1 MHGWGALGVKW
12 SAYLPPMVN
21 LVHNNVAQSVRNRVL
36 PSASNTIQALRR
48 LRRSVYVASAVLMG
62 ASSPAWA
69 QSNASMGVSLLPVA
83 SVLVTG
89 AIAGAVSRT
98 AVAVPVALAVSGA
111 VLTIKAVEVSAHG
124 TVYVLERASD
134 GATASVRLSERAV
147 SSASA
152 SVGTALV
159 TTVIASGTILSAAG
173 EAIAFVP
180 NEVGQALL
188 HSERLI

>member
-1 MHGWGALGVKW
+1 MLDF
-12 SAYLPPMVN
+12 
-21 LVHNNVAQSVRNRVL
+21 VHKNVAQFVWNRVL
-36 PSASNTIQALRR
+36 HSASNTMRALRR
-48 LRRSVYVASAVLMG
+48 LLQSVYVAGAVLIG
-62 ASSPAWA
+62 ASSPALA

-124 TVYVLERASD
+124 TVYVLQRASD
-134 GATASVRLSERAV
+134 GATASVRLSEGAV
-147 SSASA
+147 SSAVG

-159 TTVIASGTILSAAG
+159 TTGIASGTILSAAG

-180 NEVGQALL
+180 NEAGQALL

>member
-1 MHGWGALGVKW
+1 MDFFRVKW
-12 SAYLPPMVN
+12 CRILSMVN
-21 LVHNNVAQSVRNRVL
+21 FVHNNVMQPASSRVL
-36 PSASNTIQALRR
+36 PSASNTVRALGRF
-48 LRRSVYVASAVLMG
+48 RRSVYVAGAILMG
-62 ASSPAWA
+62 ASSPTWA
-69 QSNASMGVSLLPVA
+69 QSNASLGVSLLPVA

-134 GATASVRLSERAV
+134 GATASVRLSERAL

-180 NEVGQALL
+180 NEAGQALL